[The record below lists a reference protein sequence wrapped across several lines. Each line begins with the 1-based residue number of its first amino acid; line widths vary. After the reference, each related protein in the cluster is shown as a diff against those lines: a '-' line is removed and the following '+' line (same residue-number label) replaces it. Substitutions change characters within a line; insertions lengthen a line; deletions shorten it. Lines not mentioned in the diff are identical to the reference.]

1 MGQIHERADQRRRH
15 AEAGAFGEAEAVVEF
30 FQVSPQREGN
40 HAAAGVGMAG
50 EALVVFLRG
59 GVQGPEDVADG
70 GMCLQEGDDAGGG
83 SVDFFEDGVGAADL
97 RGEPGEIAGVEGLEV
112 GGDAAAEFGGVGA
125 GGVDGGDAGGEVAGA
140 RGVFGKAGHD
150 NVGVGE
156 DVDVEDGDDGGVEE
170 EAGTVGATEGGERG
184 EVGGL
189 DEGIGGQLGDDTGDA
204 RAVFLENTFEAEV
217 VEDVA
222 DIDVVTGSGGELFK
236 DGDRVEVEPAEL
248 EPDGAAAGGLEIG
261 DGAERGVDGVHAA
274 IGEEEVGV
282 GGAGEGA
289 AEVAVDLGV
298 GRCVVTGEGFFG
310 EGSGEQAEAD
320 KVVFGFAGGEEAADI
335 LEISLGARGGGG
347 VGEVR

>member
-40 HAAAGVGMAG
+40 HAAAGVGTAG

-59 GVQGPEDVADG
+59 GLQGPEDVADG
-70 GMCLQEGDDAGGG
+70 GMCFQEGDDAGGG
-83 SVDFFEDGVGAADL
+83 GVDFFEDAVGAADL
-97 RGEPGEIAGVEGLEV
+97 RSEPGEIAGVEGLDE
-112 GGDAAAEFGGVGA
+112 GGDAAAEFGGVRA

-140 RGVFGKAGHD
+140 RGVFGKAGHHD
-150 NVGVGE
+150 VGVGE

-184 EVGGL
+184 EIGCL
-189 DEGIGGQLGDDTGDA
+189 NEGIGGELRDDTGDA
-204 RAVFLENTFEAEV
+204 VAVFLENAFEAEM

-222 DIDVVTGSGGELFK
+222 EIDVVTGSSGEFFE
-236 DGDRVEVEPAEL
+236 DRDRVEVEPAEL
-248 EPDGAAAGGLEIG
+248 EPNGATAGGLEVG
-261 DGAERGVDGVHAA
+261 DGTERGVDSVHAA

-282 GGAGEGA
+282 GGAGKGA
-289 AEVAVDLGV
+289 AEVAVDLGA
-298 GRCVVTGEGFFG
+298 GRCVVTGEGLFG